1 MCSAEVMSKG
11 RALFRESP
19 NCSKRNWAFSRVVVA
34 LFSKI
39 RSVGATPNRSMYLR
53 MPMGLPD
60 LSSGLSGMRLLP
72 SEANTIFLMA
82 PL

>member
-1 MCSAEVMSKG
+1 MSKG

-19 NCSKRNWAFSRVVVA
+19 NCSRRNWAFSRVVVA

-39 RSVGATPNRSMYLR
+39 RSVGATPKRSMYLR

-60 LSSGLSGMRLLP
+60 WSSGSSGMRLLP
-72 SEANTIFLMA
+72 SEANMMVLMA